1 VNYEI
6 TSSPQEGIM
15 FISKKNVRDRQI
27 QIKIQVKSLSE
38 EIFFSR
44 LLTSI
49 RIEVISSTV
58 QELLLAMHKVL
69 FYGQR
74 GKIIK

>member
-1 VNYEI
+1 
-6 TSSPQEGIM
+6 M